1 MKKAE
6 EVMNDF
12 MRNLRNMKI
21 YQGIDIMNLE
31 TYNYDKE
38 NVHKAFSLEKNI
50 FHKNRIFIYLFIRKE
65 YSIYTE

>member
-6 EVMNDF
+6 EVMSDF

-21 YQGIDIMNLE
+21 YQGIDILNPE

-38 NVHKAFSLEKNI
+38 NVHKYFSLEKNI
-50 FHKNRIFIYLFIRKE
+50 VSTQNEEEIKRLPNKE
-65 YSIYTE
+65 EEEER

>member
-21 YQGIDIMNLE
+21 YQGIDIMNPK

-38 NVHKAFSLEKNI
+38 NVHKSFSLEKNI
-50 FHKNRIFIYLFIRKE
+50 VSTQNEEEIKRLPNKE
-65 YSIYTE
+65 DEEER

>member
-21 YQGIDIMNLE
+21 YQGIDIMNPE

-50 FHKNRIFIYLFIRKE
+50 VFTQNEEEIKRLPNKE
-65 YSIYTE
+65 DEEER